1 MSVPASLCVP
11 SVTSEHP
18 VSPLSVTRDE
28 CPRRPLC
35 PHCRKCCPLIPPVP
49 PGHQAGLAIRPEAIA
64 MLSIPNKTQLIT
76 ADSHR
81 TSTKQSRILPT
92 HIFVEPELQQTYSYM
107 DTFSP
112 IYTSPC
118 NLYATKVW
126 LLKCSRLW
134 KKQKVVHLKKAFAAK
149 LSLSVA
155 RAGTI

>member
-18 VSPLSVTRDE
+18 VSPVSPKCHQCVSQEMSV
-28 CPRRPLC
+28 PGALC
-35 PHCRKCCPLIPPVP
+35 VPTAGSAARPLIPPVP

-81 TSTKQSRILPT
+81 TSTKQSHILPT

-118 NLYATKVW
+118 GVPTVTKF
-126 LLKCSRLW
+126 
-134 KKQKVVHLKKAFAAK
+134 VVF
-149 LSLSVA
+149 
-155 RAGTI
+155 